1 MILSPVPT
9 ASRHALTFVL
19 LTVLID
25 TIGFG
30 IVLPVLPEL
39 IRELR
44 HGGLDDAARWGGWL
58 AFAYAAM
65 QFICAPIIG
74 NLSDR
79 FGRRPVL
86 LASLAAFGID
96 YLVMAFA
103 PTLLWLFVGRLI
115 AGMTGAA
122 YATANAYIADIT
134 PPEKR
139 SENFG
144 LVGAAFGVGFIL
156 GPAIGGFLG
165 DLGPRA
171 PFFVASGLALV
182 NVAYGWLV
190 LPESLA
196 PEKRRPFSFAIA
208 NPFGTFGLL
217 AKHRGVLALA
227 MALMLWMLGH
237 QVLPS
242 VWTYYTMLRFQWDE
256 RLVGLSLAAAGVSM
270 IVVQGTLT
278 RVAIPR
284 LGERRAA
291 MIGLTF
297 GAAGYLVYAAAPA
310 GWVMF
315 LGLAVSALAG
325 LVYPSV
331 NGLMSRHAG
340 ADEQGALQGAIGSLY
355 GLTEIVGPIVMTQ
368 LFAIFSSPTAPFHF
382 PGAPFALAG
391 VLAMAALWLVV
402 RRET

>member
-1 MILSPVPT
+1 MIPWAVPT
-9 ASRHALTFVL
+9 SSRHALTFVL

-30 IVLPVLPEL
+30 IVLPVLPAL
-39 IRELR
+39 IRDLR
-44 HGGLDDAARWGGWL
+44 HAGLDDAARWGGWL

-65 QFICAPIIG
+65 QFVFAPIIG

-103 PTLLWLFVGRLI
+103 PTLVWLFVGRLI
-115 AGMTGAA
+115 AGITGAA

-144 LVGAAFGVGFIL
+144 LMGAAFGVGFIL

-165 DLGPRA
+165 DFGPRA
-171 PFFVASGLALV
+171 PFFVASALALA
-182 NVAYGWLV
+182 NVTYGWLV
-190 LPESLA
+190 LPESLP

-208 NPFGTFGLL
+208 NPFGTLGLL
-217 AKHRGVLALA
+217 AKHPGVLGLA

-242 VWTYYTMLRFQWDE
+242 VWTYYTMLRFQWDQ
-256 RLVGLSLAAAGVSM
+256 RIVGLSLAAAGISM

-278 RVAIPR
+278 RLIIPK

-291 MIGLTF
+291 TAGLAF
-297 GAAGYLVYAAAPA
+297 GAAGYLVYALAPE
-310 GWVMF
+310 GWMMF
-315 LGLAVSALAG
+315 LGIVVSAPAG

-331 NGLMSRHAG
+331 NGLMSRSAG

-355 GLTEIVGPIVMTQ
+355 GLTEISGPIVMTQ
-368 LFAIFSSPTAPFHF
+368 LFAIFSSPSAPFSF
-382 PGAPFALAG
+382 PGAPFALSAI
-391 VLAMAALWLVV
+391 LTIAALLLVV
-402 RRET
+402 RREP

>member
-1 MILSPVPT
+1 LERMP
-9 ASRHALTFVL
+9 SRHALTFVL

-39 IRELR
+39 IRDLR
-44 HGGLDDAARWGGWL
+44 HSGLDDAARWGGWL

-65 QFICAPIIG
+65 QFLCAPIIG

-86 LASLAAFGID
+86 LASLAAFGLD

-103 PTLLWLFVGRLI
+103 PTMFWLFVGRLI

-171 PFFVASGLALV
+171 PFFVASALALA
-182 NVAYGWLV
+182 NVVYGWLV
-190 LPESLA
+190 LPESLP

-217 AKHRGVLALA
+217 AKHRGVLPLA

-291 MIGLTF
+291 TIGLTF
-297 GAAGYLVYAAAPA
+297 GAAGYLVYAVAPA
-310 GWVMF
+310 GWMMF
-315 LGLAVSALAG
+315 LGLAVFALAG

-331 NGLMSRHAG
+331 NGLMSQQAG

-368 LFAIFSSPTAPFHF
+368 LFAIFSLPTAPFHF
-382 PGAPFALAG
+382 PGAPF
-391 VLAMAALWLVV
+391 VLAALLAIAALWLVV
-402 RRET
+402 RRKQ

>member
-1 MILSPVPT
+1 MPH
-9 ASRHALTFVL
+9 SRHALTFVL

-44 HGGLDDAARWGGWL
+44 HAGLDDAARWGGWL
-58 AFAYAAM
+58 ALAYAAM
-65 QFICAPIIG
+65 QFLCAPIIG

-86 LASLAAFGID
+86 LASLAAFGLD

-103 PTLLWLFVGRLI
+103 PTMFWLFIGRTI

-139 SENFG
+139 SESFG

-171 PFFVASGLALV
+171 PFFAASALALA
-182 NVAYGWLV
+182 NVVYGWLV
-190 LPESLA
+190 LPESLP

-208 NPFGTFGLL
+208 NPFGTLSLL

-256 RLVGLSLAAAGVSM
+256 RMVGLSLAAAGVSM

-278 RVAIPR
+278 RVAIPK

-291 MIGLTF
+291 TIGLTF

-310 GWVMF
+310 GWMMF
-315 LGLAVSALAG
+315 LGLAVSALSG

-331 NGLMSRHAG
+331 NGLMSQQAG

-368 LFAIFSSPTAPFHF
+368 LFAAFSSPAAPFHF
-382 PGAPFALAG
+382 PGAPFALAAL
-391 VLAMAALWLVV
+391 LAVASLWLVV
-402 RRET
+402 SRKP

>member
-1 MILSPVPT
+1 MPT

-65 QFICAPIIG
+65 QFICAPIVG

-86 LASLAAFGID
+86 LASLAAFGVD

-103 PTLLWLFVGRLI
+103 PSMAWLFVGRLI

-122 YATANAYIADIT
+122 YATANAFIADIT

-144 LVGAAFGVGFIL
+144 LMGAAFGAGFIL

-171 PFFVASGLALV
+171 PFFVASALALA
-182 NVAYGWLV
+182 NVAYGWFV
-190 LPESLA
+190 LPESLP

-208 NPFGTFGLL
+208 NPFGTLGLL

-256 RLVGLSLAAAGVSM
+256 RVVGLSLAAAGVSM

-291 MIGLTF
+291 TLGLAF
-297 GAAGYLVYAAAPA
+297 GAAGYLVYASAPA
-310 GWVMF
+310 GWAMF
-315 LGLAVSALAG
+315 AGLAVFALSG
-325 LVYPSV
+325 LVYPSI
-331 NGLMSRHAG
+331 NGLMSGRAG

-368 LFAIFSSPTAPFHF
+368 LFAIFSAPSAPFLF
-382 PGAPFALAG
+382 PGAPFALSAI
-391 VLAMAALWLVV
+391 LTIAAIGLIVSS
-402 RRET
+402 EQ

>member
-1 MILSPVPT
+1 VPPV
-9 ASRHALTFVL
+9 SRHAITFVL

-30 IVLPVLPEL
+30 IVLPVLPTL
-39 IRELR
+39 IRDLR
-44 HGGLDDAARWGGWL
+44 HAGLDDAARWGGWL

-65 QFICAPIIG
+65 QFVCAPIMG

-103 PTLLWLFVGRLI
+103 PTLVWLFVGRVI
-115 AGMTGAA
+115 AGITGAA
-122 YATANAYIADIT
+122 YGTANAFIADIT

-144 LVGAAFGVGFIL
+144 LIGAAFGVGFIL
-156 GPAIGGFLG
+156 GPAIGGFLS

-171 PFFVASGLALV
+171 PFFVAATLALA

-190 LPESLA
+190 LPESL
-196 PEKRRPFSFAIA
+196 PPDKRRPFSFAIA

-217 AKHRGVLALA
+217 AKHPGVPRLAV
-227 MALMLWMLGH
+227 ALMLWMLGH

-242 VWTYYTMLRFQWDE
+242 VWTYYTMLRFQWDQ
-256 RLVGLSLAAAGVSM
+256 RIVGLSLAAAGISM

-278 RVAIPR
+278 RVAIPK

-291 MIGLTF
+291 TLGLAL
-297 GAAGYLVYAAAPA
+297 GAAGYLVYAAAHE

-315 LGLAVSALAG
+315 AGLAVFALSG
-325 LVYPSV
+325 LVYPSI
-331 NGLMSRHAG
+331 NGLMSRRAG
-340 ADEQGALQGAIGSLY
+340 EDEQGALQGAIGSLY

-368 LFAIFSSPTAPFHF
+368 LFAIFSGASAPFYF
-382 PGAPFALAG
+382 PGAPFALSA
-391 VLAMAALWLVV
+391 LLTMAALWLVA
-402 RRET
+402 RAKP

>member
-1 MILSPVPT
+1 VPT
-9 ASRHALTFVL
+9 SSRHALTFVL

-25 TIGFG
+25 TVGFG
-30 IVLPVLPEL
+30 IVLPVLPAL
-39 IRELR
+39 IRDLR
-44 HGGLDDAARWGGWL
+44 HAGLDDAARWGGWL

-65 QFICAPIIG
+65 QFVFAPIVG

-103 PTLLWLFVGRLI
+103 PTLAWLFVGRLI
-115 AGMTGAA
+115 AGITGAA

-144 LVGAAFGVGFIL
+144 LMGAAFGVGFIL

-171 PFFVASGLALV
+171 PFFVASALALA

-190 LPESLA
+190 LPESLP

-208 NPFGTFGLL
+208 NPFGTLGLL
-217 AKHRGVLALA
+217 AKHPGVLGLA

-242 VWTYYTMLRFQWDE
+242 VWTYYTMLRFQWDQ
-256 RLVGLSLAAAGVSM
+256 RTVGLSLAAAGISM

-278 RVAIPR
+278 RLIIPK

-291 MIGLTF
+291 TMGFAF
-297 GAAGYLVYAAAPA
+297 GAAGYLVYALAPE
-310 GWVMF
+310 GWMMF
-315 LGLAVSALAG
+315 LGIVVSAPAG

-331 NGLMSRHAG
+331 NGLMSRSAG

-355 GLTEIVGPIVMTQ
+355 GLTEIAGPIVMTQ
-368 LFAIFSSPTAPFHF
+368 LFAIFSSRDAPFPF
-382 PGAPFALAG
+382 PGAPFALSAI
-391 VLAMAALWLVV
+391 LTIAALWLVV
-402 RRET
+402 SRKP